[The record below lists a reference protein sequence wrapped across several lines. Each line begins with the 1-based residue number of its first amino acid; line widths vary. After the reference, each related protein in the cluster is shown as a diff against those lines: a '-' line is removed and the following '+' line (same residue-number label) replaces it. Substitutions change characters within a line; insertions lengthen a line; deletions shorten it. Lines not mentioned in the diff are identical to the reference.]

1 MSVAAVDGTC
11 KYQGYDTVYLGNKM
25 AGVLSV
31 FHADELRNQGNMSTY
46 VKVNTKSSLVE
57 SYIEDDLGF
66 GSYTMMAYPDTFNI
80 SICGNNNNLHA
91 VTNSYTPQ
99 NNSTSATISIP
110 VYGGSV
116 IGLQFVSF
124 DVTMSS
130 TTVTTSKY
138 SSSSPHQN
146 NKLSWEIYRRNGWN
160 PDTFDGGYATE
171 SGMTVASTYTY
182 EGNVTSNVTRSMTA
196 TGSIRYEY
204 WIMIMG
210 NLSSYHLSTDTM
222 SKTTNVTICP

>member
-1 MSVAAVDGTC
+1 M
-11 KYQGYDTVYLGNKM
+11 
-25 AGVLSV
+25 
-31 FHADELRNQGNMSTY
+31 
-46 VKVNTKSSLVE
+46 
-57 SYIEDDLGF
+57 
-66 GSYTMMAYPDTFNI
+66 
-80 SICGNNNNLHA
+80 
-91 VTNSYTPQ
+91 
-99 NNSTSATISIP
+99 
-110 VYGGSV
+110 YGGSV

-130 TTVTTSKY
+130 TTVSTSKY